1 MLGLKEENRR
11 LLGPVRQ
18 CLKLNTTHGKVTYS
32 PDNQSLLVT
41 LPQVW
46 IEYQNLAWSTPAR
59 WSDGVTAALL
69 SYNLMTNLWS
79 TFHWYWHLKLHAK
92 DLAGKWHSH
101 S

>member
-1 MLGLKEENRR
+1 HSAPSLDRIPESGL
-11 LLGPVRQ
+11 
-18 CLKLNTTHGKVTYS
+18 
-32 PDNQSLLVT
+32 
-41 LPQVW
+41 
-46 IEYQNLAWSTPAR
+46 STPAR